1 MIVLACWLP
10 ALKAA
15 RMTPIQAI
23 RQPQKVKLK
32 RRHRFLSFAAGKLWG
47 IEGELAVKNI
57 QRSGRKA
64 GLTIL
69 SLAVSLILF
78 TTVTSVMTMMI
89 QAVSMTSQDELA
101 DAWVT
106 DYSSHSFLEEK
117 MCIRDSVLNRRVNRT
132 DLIRDSCDCSHS
144 VQDS

>member
-32 RRHRFLSFAAGKLWG
+32 RRHRFFSIAAGKLWG
-47 IEGELAVKNI
+47 VEGELAVKNI

-89 QAVSMTSQDELA
+89 QAVGMTSQDELA

-106 DYSSHSFLEEK
+106 DYSSHSIIEEK
-117 MCIRDSVLNRRVNRT
+117 AQLHPASPVDFSRRYSADYPGVCR
-132 DLIRDSCDCSHS
+132 RAYAES
-144 VQDS
+144 